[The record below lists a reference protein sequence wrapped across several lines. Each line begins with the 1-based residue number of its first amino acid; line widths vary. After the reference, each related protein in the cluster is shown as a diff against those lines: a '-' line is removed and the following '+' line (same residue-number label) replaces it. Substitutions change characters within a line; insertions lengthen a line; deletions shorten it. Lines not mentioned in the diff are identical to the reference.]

1 MGPGLNRTSAVGLLV
16 ALAGAPLFV
25 VVSEGLF
32 GESPTI
38 AVQLALQFLYCGMA
52 AFLLWFVL
60 RVERLPLTSIGLR
73 RPTWL
78 TVVSGLGLLVVSSY
92 VLAPLT
98 VPLQRALGTEGLQAG
113 MDQLAAMPHWF
124 RVVVGLTAGIVEE
137 IFYRGYAIERL
148 ATFTGRAWLGGLISA
163 VIFGLSH
170 IPEWGLGFAL
180 AADLPFG
187 LLMTAFYLWRRDL
200 LANILAHST
209 GLVVAMLTVVP

>member
-1 MGPGLNRTSAVGLLV
+1 
-16 ALAGAPLFV
+16 
-25 VVSEGLF
+25 
-32 GESPTI
+32 
-38 AVQLALQFLYCGMA
+38 
-52 AFLLWFVL
+52 
-60 RVERLPLTSIGLR
+60 LTSIGLR

-98 VPLQRALGTEGLQAG
+98 APLQKALGTEGMQAG
-113 MDQLAAMPHWF
+113 IDQLAAMPPWF
-124 RVVVGLTAGIVEE
+124 RVVVGLTGGMIEE

-148 ATFTGRAWLGGLISA
+148 ATITGRAWLGGLISA
-163 VIFGLSH
+163 VIFALSH
-170 IPEWGLGFAL
+170 VPVWGLGFAL

-209 GLVVAMLTVVP
+209 GIVVAMFTVVP

>member
-1 MGPGLNRTSAVGLLV
+1 MNKTRAVGLLI

-25 VVSEGLF
+25 VVSEWLF
-32 GESPTI
+32 GESPSI
-38 AVQLALQFLYCGMA
+38 GVQVALQVLYCGMA

-92 VLAPLT
+92 VLAPLME
-98 VPLQRALGTEGLQAG
+98 PLQKALGTEGVQAG
-113 MDQLAAMPHWF
+113 IDQLAAMPPWF
-124 RVVVGLTAGIVEE
+124 RVVVGLTAGMIEE

-148 ATFTGRAWLGGLISA
+148 AAITGRAWLGGLISA
-163 VIFGLSH
+163 VIFALSH
-170 IPEWGLGFAL
+170 VPVWGLGFAL
-180 AADLPFG
+180 GADLPFG
-187 LLMTAFYLWRRDL
+187 LLTTAFYIWRRDL

-209 GLVVAMLTVVP
+209 GIVVAMFTVVP

>member
-1 MGPGLNRTSAVGLLV
+1 MNETRAVGLIV

-25 VVSEGLF
+25 VVSEWLF

-38 AVQLALQFLYCGMA
+38 AVQVTLQFLYCGMA

-78 TVVSGLGLLVVSSY
+78 TVASGLGLLVVSSY
-92 VLAPLT
+92 VLAPLMA
-98 VPLQRALGTEGLQAG
+98 PLQNALGTEGMQAG
-113 MDQLAAMPHWF
+113 MDQLAAMPAWF
-124 RVVVGLTAGIVEE
+124 RVVVGLTGGMIEE

-148 ATFTGRAWLGGLISA
+148 ATITGRAWLAGLISA
-163 VIFGLSH
+163 LVFGLAH
-170 IPEWGLGFAL
+170 IPEWGFGFAI

-209 GLVVAMLTVVP
+209 GLVVAMFTVVP